1 MSDHN
6 TPWVD
11 EGAEREQQERELEN
25 ELWDE
30 NVRHWEL
37 VERERVEE
45 HE

>member
-6 TPWVD
+6 APWVD
-11 EGAEREQQERELEN
+11 EGAEREREELEREN

-30 NVRHWEL
+30 NVRHWEQ